1 MLYGFSGV
9 ILQGALVTLE
19 LAISSVVLAVIIGL
33 IGAGGK
39 LSQNRLSGLI
49 FEGYTTLIRG
59 VPDLVLML
67 LIFYGLQIALNTVTE
82 AMGVGQID
90 IDPMVAGIITLGFI
104 YGAYFTETFR
114 GAFMAVPKGHIEAAT
129 AFGFTRGQV
138 FRRIMFPAMMRYAL
152 PGIGNN
158 WQVILKS
165 TALVSLLGL
174 EDVVKATQLAG
185 KSTWEPFYFAIVC
198 GVIYL
203 VFTTVSNGVLL
214 FLERRYSVG
223 VKRAD
228 GYRFTGVAITL
239 WLLILSVVIGG
250 VLALF
255 LAIGRVSSN
264 KYIQFPIWLFTYIFR
279 GTPLY
284 VQLLVFYSGMYTLEI
299 VKGTEFLNAF
309 FRSGLNCTV
318 LALTLNTCAYTTEI
332 FAGAIR
338 SVPHGEIEAARAYGF
353 STFKMYRCIILPSA
367 LRIALPAYSNE
378 VILMLHSTALA
389 FTATVPDLLKIARDI
404 NAATYQPFTAFGI
417 AAVLYLIISYV
428 LISLFRRAE
437 KRWLQHVKPS
447 STH

>member
-90 IDPMVAGIITLGFI
+90 IDPMVAGIITLGF
-104 YGAYFTETFR
+104 
-114 GAFMAVPKGHIEAAT
+114 
-129 AFGFTRGQV
+129 TRGQV

-228 GYRFTGVAITL
+228 L
-239 WLLILSVVIGG
+239 
-250 VLALF
+250 
-255 LAIGRVSSN
+255 
-264 KYIQFPIWLFTYIFR
+264 
-279 GTPLY
+279 
-284 VQLLVFYSGMYTLEI
+284 
-299 VKGTEFLNAF
+299 
-309 FRSGLNCTV
+309 
-318 LALTLNTCAYTTEI
+318 
-332 FAGAIR
+332 
-338 SVPHGEIEAARAYGF
+338 
-353 STFKMYRCIILPSA
+353 
-367 LRIALPAYSNE
+367 
-378 VILMLHSTALA
+378 
-389 FTATVPDLLKIARDI
+389 
-404 NAATYQPFTAFGI
+404 
-417 AAVLYLIISYV
+417 
-428 LISLFRRAE
+428 
-437 KRWLQHVKPS
+437 
-447 STH
+447 

>member
-49 FEGYTTLIRG
+49 FEGYTTL
-59 VPDLVLML
+59 
-67 LIFYGLQIALNTVTE
+67 TE

-228 GYRFTGVAITL
+228 L
-239 WLLILSVVIGG
+239 
-250 VLALF
+250 
-255 LAIGRVSSN
+255 
-264 KYIQFPIWLFTYIFR
+264 
-279 GTPLY
+279 
-284 VQLLVFYSGMYTLEI
+284 
-299 VKGTEFLNAF
+299 
-309 FRSGLNCTV
+309 
-318 LALTLNTCAYTTEI
+318 
-332 FAGAIR
+332 
-338 SVPHGEIEAARAYGF
+338 
-353 STFKMYRCIILPSA
+353 
-367 LRIALPAYSNE
+367 
-378 VILMLHSTALA
+378 
-389 FTATVPDLLKIARDI
+389 
-404 NAATYQPFTAFGI
+404 
-417 AAVLYLIISYV
+417 
-428 LISLFRRAE
+428 
-437 KRWLQHVKPS
+437 
-447 STH
+447 

>member
-82 AMGVGQID
+82 AMAVGQID

-228 GYRFTGVAITL
+228 L
-239 WLLILSVVIGG
+239 
-250 VLALF
+250 
-255 LAIGRVSSN
+255 
-264 KYIQFPIWLFTYIFR
+264 
-279 GTPLY
+279 
-284 VQLLVFYSGMYTLEI
+284 
-299 VKGTEFLNAF
+299 
-309 FRSGLNCTV
+309 
-318 LALTLNTCAYTTEI
+318 
-332 FAGAIR
+332 
-338 SVPHGEIEAARAYGF
+338 
-353 STFKMYRCIILPSA
+353 
-367 LRIALPAYSNE
+367 
-378 VILMLHSTALA
+378 
-389 FTATVPDLLKIARDI
+389 
-404 NAATYQPFTAFGI
+404 
-417 AAVLYLIISYV
+417 
-428 LISLFRRAE
+428 
-437 KRWLQHVKPS
+437 
-447 STH
+447 